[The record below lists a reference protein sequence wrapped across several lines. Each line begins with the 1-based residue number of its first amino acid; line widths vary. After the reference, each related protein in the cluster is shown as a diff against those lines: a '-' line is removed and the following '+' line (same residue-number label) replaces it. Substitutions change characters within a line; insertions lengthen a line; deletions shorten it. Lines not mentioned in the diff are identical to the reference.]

1 MQIKKIKNKN
11 KEEDQ
16 TADRNSEDNSEDKV
30 HFLIFL
36 LLIFKTGIKLKQPTG
51 SSIEIK

>member
-1 MQIKKIKNKN
+1 MQIKKIKIKN

-30 HFLIFL
+30 HFLIFYY
-36 LLIFKTGIKLKQPTG
+36 
-51 SSIEIK
+51 